1 MDAVRS
7 RTISPSERRKLH
19 RLKRQRSNHVNASH
33 ARIILLSSGHVANR
47 EIAHCVGCS
56 PQWVRQIIHRF
67 NEGGVGAI
75 EWYPY
80 WQNRNRPRKYFAEVV
95 EQIAEVAL
103 SSAKALIGMTQWSIS
118 KLRDYL
124 VNQKMVPS
132 ISLSWLRILLLR
144 HGIRWR
150 RTKTWKVST
159 DPHFWQKYRRIRRLY
174 GRRPEG
180 GRRICIDEFGPLN
193 LQPRRGHCLAK
204 KGTKDVERQ
213 RATYHRLKGVRHFLA
228 AYDLETGRLY
238 GQFTSRK
245 TAKEWLTFL
254 KFLRRRYPGTQ
265 TLHIV
270 LDNYGTHI
278 AVDVLQWARSHNIKF
293 YWIPTNASWLNRIEC
308 QFTALKKFALDNSDY
323 RTHEELE
330 EAIKSYLAWRNR
342 DRSIAIEAWRSHILQ
357 KCGHKNDPL
366 STATAA

>member
-1 MDAVRS
+1 MDTVS
-7 RTISPSERRKLH
+7 VRTISPSERPKLH

-33 ARIILLSSGHVANR
+33 ARIILLSSGRVANR
-47 EIAHCVGCS
+47 DIANYIGCT

-67 NEGGVGAI
+67 NDDGIGAI

-80 WQNRNRPRKYFAEVV
+80 WQVRNRPRKFFAEVV

-103 SSAKALIGMTQWSIS
+103 SSAKALIGMTQWSVS

-124 VNQKMVPS
+124 VNQKIIPS
-132 ISLSWLRILLLR
+132 ISLNWLHTLLLR
-144 HGIRWR
+144 YGIRWR

-174 GRRPEG
+174 GHRPEG
-180 GRRICIDEFGPLN
+180 GRRICVDEFGPLN
-193 LQPRRGHCLAK
+193 LQPRRGHCFSK
-204 KGTKDVERQ
+204 KGAKHVERQ

-238 GQFTSRK
+238 GQFTWRK

-254 KFLRRRYPGTQ
+254 KFVRRRYPKTQ

-270 LDNYGTHI
+270 LDNYGTHL
-278 AVDVLQWARSHNIKF
+278 AYEVLRWAKSHNIKF

-323 RTHEELE
+323 RTHEELQD
-330 EAIKSYLAWRNR
+330 AIESYLAWRNGR
-342 DRSIAIEAWRSHILQ
+342 RSIAIEPWRSHIRQ
-357 KCGHKNDPL
+357 TRDHKNTDSP
-366 STATAA
+366 TATAA